1 MRYEFVFRNGVYRR
15 TPGEVI
21 VRVYY
26 SVALSSILLVGANS
40 PARADTALTGKW
52 VGPFH
57 GVQIEIPVQP
67 GPLGYEAGDTRTVQG
82 PRFIDSTLQISFEIE
97 QNGLVVG
104 TWSAR
109 QFKERVV
116 CAQLNPTWWSC
127 VDATGRSS
135 IEATSATEIKVCYLD
150 NRQGALGAGC
160 ALLKKS

>member
-1 MRYEFVFRNGVYRR
+1 MRS
-15 TPGEVI
+15 
-21 VRVYY
+21 YY
-26 SVALSSILLVGANS
+26 SVALGSLLLVVANA
-40 PARADTALTGKW
+40 PAHADTDLTGKW

-57 GVQIEIPVQP
+57 GVQIEIPVQA
-67 GPLGYEAGDTRTVQG
+67 GPLGYEAGETRTIQG
-82 PRFIDSTLQISFEIE
+82 PRFIDSTLQINIE
-97 QNGLVVG
+97 TQQSGLAVG

-116 CAQLNPTWWSC
+116 CAQLNPTLWNC

-135 IEATSATEIKVCYLD
+135 IEVTSATEIKVCYLD

>member
-1 MRYEFVFRNGVYRR
+1 MRVNHF
-15 TPGEVI
+15 
-21 VRVYY
+21 
-26 SVALSSILLVGANS
+26 VALSSVLWVGANA
-40 PARADTALTGKW
+40 PAHANTELTGNW
-52 VGPFH
+52 AGPFH

-82 PRFIDSTLQISFEIE
+82 PRFIDSTLQISFETE

-116 CAQLNPTWWSC
+116 CAQLNPTLWNC

-135 IEATSATEIKVCYLD
+135 IEVTSATEIKVCYLD
-150 NRQGALGAGC
+150 SRQGALGAGC
-160 ALLKKS
+160 AVLKKSG

>member
-1 MRYEFVFRNGVYRR
+1 MRS
-15 TPGEVI
+15 
-21 VRVYY
+21 YY
-26 SVALSSILLVGANS
+26 SVALGSLLLIVANA
-40 PARADTALTGKW
+40 PAQADTELTGKW

-57 GVQIEIPVQP
+57 GVQIEIPVQA
-67 GPLGYEAGDTRTVQG
+67 GPLGYEAGDTRTIQG
-82 PRFIDSTLQISFEIE
+82 PRFIDSTLQINFET
-97 QNGLVVG
+97 QQSGLAVG

-116 CAQLNPTWWSC
+116 CAQLNPTLWNC

-135 IEATSATEIKVCYLD
+135 IEVTSATEIKVCYLD

>member
-1 MRYEFVFRNGVYRR
+1 MRTG
-15 TPGEVI
+15 
-21 VRVYY
+21 Y
-26 SVALSSILLVGANS
+26 SVALSSLLLIVANA
-40 PARADTALTGKW
+40 PAKADTELTGKW

-57 GVQIEIPVQP
+57 GVQIEIPVQA
-67 GPLGYEAGDTRTVQG
+67 GPLGYEAGDTRTIQG
-82 PRFIDSTLQISFEIE
+82 PRFIDSTLQINFET
-97 QNGLVVG
+97 QQSGLAVG

-116 CAQLNPTWWSC
+116 CAQLNPTLWNC

-135 IEATSATEIKVCYLD
+135 IEVTSATEIKVCYLD